1 MCCGITLQGVP
12 FAKRIRSSRGFRDQ
26 KAFKTQM
33 DAPSWW
39 DFKQWRRGLIEREGW
54 SLPVRG
60 PKALVCSLLNLVSLT
75 GTQREE

>member
-1 MCCGITLQGVP
+1 
-12 FAKRIRSSRGFRDQ
+12 
-26 KAFKTQM
+26 M